1 MCTFLR
7 EKLPPLQ
14 SCNIVSL
21 CKCLLLSNWDS
32 TLFQTKLSQQL
43 IFFGRYIGYSD
54 GNISVLKLDEEPFHI
69 VQMKYT
75 IPLSA
80 SHGEIRFS
88 PIFVLICLSIFF

>member
-1 MCTFLR
+1 M
-7 EKLPPLQ
+7 
-14 SCNIVSL
+14 
-21 CKCLLLSNWDS
+21 
-32 TLFQTKLSQQL
+32 SQQL

-54 GNISVLKLDEEPFHI
+54 GNISVLKLDEEEPFHI

-88 PIFVLICLSIFF
+88 PIFVMIFLFIFF